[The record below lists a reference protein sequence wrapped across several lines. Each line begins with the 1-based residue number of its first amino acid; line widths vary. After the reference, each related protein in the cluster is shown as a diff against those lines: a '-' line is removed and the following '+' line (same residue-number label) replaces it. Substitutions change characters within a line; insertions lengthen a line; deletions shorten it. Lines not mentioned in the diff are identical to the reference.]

1 MPQVFEHVIKL
12 ICDWTEVN
20 NCFIF
25 LHFIEIFLFYVE
37 ISLKVGKWKKKDIKF
52 EQKKWLKRYVDLNK
66 KLWSEAAN

>member
-37 ISLKVGKWKKKDIKF
+37 ISLKVGK
-52 EQKKWLKRYVDLNK
+52 
-66 KLWSEAAN
+66 